1 MCYKDEVQKKNAEK
15 LQKRFDQDNVP
26 EFIQRL
32 FSNIGGGSK
41 ATSITYWNA
50 VRDLL
55 QHMIDWNIIK
65 KNSIAEIEP
74 KDMLEIEAPEVNI
87 YLEKKETSGMS
98 PTTLQVRKNIYKSF
112 WKEMVG
118 SRKVPVETNIIENVS
133 YKGIVYNPDNILSK
147 LPSETDI
154 NLMLQNIKR
163 KKDDFVRERNLVIM
177 SLLMGTG
184 IREIGLAGL
193 DLHDVYLNEET
204 PYIKVLEKGEYR
216 EQSKRIVFLSE
227 EETIESIKHWLE
239 IRSKIENIIDTEAL
253 FINRNGKRMNEN
265 NIKSMFKTYSKR
277 KISPHKIRHWYTT
290 IFSKK
295 YGVDFVRQQLGHR
308 SVNTTINNYMEA
320 RLSVIKKIK
329 ENNKS

>member
-15 LQKRFDQDNVP
+15 LQKKFEEDNVP
-26 EFIQRL
+26 EFIRRL
-32 FSNIGGGSK
+32 FSNIGRSK

-55 QHMIDWNIIK
+55 QHMMDWNIIK

-74 KDMLEIEAPEVNI
+74 KDMLEIEAPEVNR
-87 YLEKKETSGMS
+87 YLEEKEANGMS

-118 SRKVPVETNIIENVS
+118 TRKVPVETNIIENVS

-154 NLMLQNIKR
+154 NLMLENIKR

-193 DLHDVYLNEET
+193 DLQDVYLDEGT
-204 PYIKVLEKGEYR
+204 PYIKVLEKGESR
-216 EQSKRIVFLSE
+216 EQSKRTVFLSE
-227 EETIESIKHWLE
+227 EETIESIKHWIE
-239 IRSKIENIIDTEAL
+239 IRSNVENIIDTEAL

-308 SVNTTINNYMEA
+308 SANTTINNYMDA
-320 RLSVIKKIK
+320 RLSVMKKIK
-329 ENNKS
+329 KNDNS